1 MADDPNTSGGIHLEA
16 CPFCGGRKFHT
27 NTRAKGYF
35 LKKQMER
42 EKRDTSNYLIR
53 CTKCGAKGPLKHSA
67 SDAAIAWN
75 ARPQIARLN
84 GEASHG

>member
-1 MADDPNTSGGIHLEA
+1 MSDNTDTAGGVPLKP
-16 CPFCGGRKFHT
+16 CPFCAGTKFHT

-35 LKKQMER
+35 IKKQMER

-67 SDAAIAWN
+67 QEAADAWN
-75 ARPQIARLN
+75 ARLTPPPARGDRN
-84 GEASHG
+84 V